1 MKTHFNSTILILVC
15 IALYSLVPIS
25 AQNTKEFI
33 LQATNTNV
41 SSEVLTQSAKVLNN
55 RLITYGLKTDVLVNN
70 DKAQIVLEFL
80 GDVNKSEFVQLLTSK
95 GYFGFYETMTLSEI
109 TESGKMVNP
118 NLKLDFTTSSSDSRI
133 GCSSSKDPKMAET
146 ILNYLKQINLAGNVK
161 LLWSQINSNS
171 QTCLYVLKTDNVGN
185 PALGRPDIETITS
198 IKDKNTQ
205 SFNIE
210 IKFKPESA
218 KIWAALTKKNLNKPI
233 AIVIDDMVFYTPVV
247 KTTMENGLCEITG
260 NLTEKE
266 ANYFLALVNNGLL
279 TTSFTI
285 K

>member
-1 MKTHFNSTILILVC
+1 MKTYFKSTIIILIC

-33 LQATNTNV
+33 IQASNTNV
-41 SSEVLTQSAKVLNN
+41 SSEALTQSAKVLKN

-70 DKAQIVLEFL
+70 DKTQIVVKFP
-80 GDVNKSEFVQLLTSK
+80 GDVNKSELVQLLTSK
-95 GYFGFYETMTLSEI
+95 GYFGFYETMPLSEI
-109 TESGKMVNP
+109 TESGKIVNP
-118 NLKLDFTTSSSDSRI
+118 DLKLDLKTSSPDSRI

-161 LLWSQINSNS
+161 LLWSQTNSNS
-171 QTCLYVLKTDNVGN
+171 QTCLYVVKTDNGGN
-185 PALGRPDIETITS
+185 PALGKQDIETITS
-198 IKDKNTQ
+198 KKDKNTQ

-218 KIWAALTKKNLNKPI
+218 KRWAALTKKNLNKPI
-233 AIVIDDMVFYTPVV
+233 AIVIDDIVFYTPVV

-266 ANYFLALVNNGLL
+266 ANYFLALANSGLL
-279 TTSFTI
+279 TTSLTI